1 MGTVVR
7 AIHAVRRIWS
17 RKWSFLGVFLV
28 VFLLMLG
35 LLSAL
40 DLLPE
45 GEKAAAGGSQTATT
59 TAAVEPV
66 FIPEPQKPVKI
77 EIKKIGLSETIG
89 NPDTTDAV
97 LLDEYLLKSPVR
109 YPTSA
114 ELNVEGNVVLFG
126 HSSYLPVVK
135 NPAYKSFN
143 DIQKLQAGDT
153 ITVYSLDTAYT
164 YTVRTVE
171 KETAS
176 QGAIPLQVSGKVLT
190 LATCNSFATKDDRFI
205 VTADFVD
212 SHPLGT

>member
-1 MGTVVR
+1 MPAKQVIFGEDVRAKIMEGIGILAGAVRVTLGPKARTVVTT
-7 AIHAVRRIWS
+7 
-17 RKWSFLGVFLV
+17 
-28 VFLLMLG
+28 
-35 LLSAL
+35 AL
-40 DLLPE
+40 DAALLT
-45 GEKAAAGGSQTATT
+45 K
-59 TAAVEPV
+59 V
-66 FIPEPQKPVKI
+66 
-77 EIKKIGLSETIG
+77 
-89 NPDTTDAV
+89 
-97 LLDEYLLKSPVR
+97 VR

-114 ELNVEGNVVLFG
+114 KLGEAGTVLLFG

-135 NPAYKSFN
+135 NPAYQAFN
-143 DIQKLQAGDT
+143 DIQKLQTGDI

-212 SHPLGT
+212 SHPFGT